1 MAQACHI
8 VVVLV
13 PWSPLL
19 LFMFMARNMGKGPNL
34 LLAAMWVL
42 LAAMRVLL
50 VDGASSTLATLAVVV
65 VAMASCRSILALF
78 TAANWAGSGALGAD
92 WPAVVRGRMTAVMG
106 ALGQL

>member
-1 MAQACHI
+1 MPHRGRAGTLVTTVAFHVHGEEHGEGPQF
-8 VVVLV
+8 VV
-13 PWSPLL
+13 
-19 LFMFMARNMGKGPNL
+19 GGQ
-34 LLAAMWVL
+34 WVL